1 MKDFKNIYHKFQT
14 DKSEPE
20 NELKTTDK
28 NRGLRIRRSE
38 EKILSPLSRSIFL
51 ETDIGCIWKIG

>member
-20 NELKTTDK
+20 NELKTTDENKGVK
-28 NRGLRIRRSE
+28 N
-38 EKILSPLSRSIFL
+38 
-51 ETDIGCIWKIG
+51 

>member
-20 NELKTTDK
+20 NELKTTDENKGLK
-28 NRGLRIRRSE
+28 N
-38 EKILSPLSRSIFL
+38 
-51 ETDIGCIWKIG
+51 